1 MALASLGG
9 GRERSRSPHGTGG
22 GNYEEIM
29 RLIVTRE
36 QARLGKDW
44 SLADTIRS
52 RLTEMGIT
60 LYDKTNSWRSSEGLG
75 GRIPSWSDL
84 ESADSVEAFIA
95 TQAAN
100 PLTEAGGLP
109 GMGGRSGDPDGMI
122 KALVQQREQ
131 ARSVKDFARSDEI
144 RDELKS
150 LGVEIYDREKMWR
163 AKNGASGV
171 IMGYHGPNGPT
182 DLEISTLIMQREKAR
197 QINDFATGDM
207 IRDELKAV
215 GVEIFDKEKKWT
227 TKDGRQ
233 GTVPGWTSGGAGG
246 TAVTTSGGAG
256 GANGLLPQL
265 QTQLQSPR
273 TTLVA
278 SNGGA
283 TAAAAALNPGNIAIN
298 VLQAQVVQAALAAS
312 TTPEGAVRTLQ
323 LLNLAAGAFN
333 EPVVI
338 HQAVTPAPAT
348 IPAPKSNKPPAT
360 APGTAPPSA
369 EATEAMNFMAESQ
382 STGRQVQ
389 DAEIEWLVGIREKCR
404 FKKDFSSSDELRN
417 AMRNMLGIELFE
429 KEKRWTIPD
438 GRQGTIPM
446 FNSVM

>member
-1 MALASLGG
+1 MATLPG
-9 GRERSRSPHGTGG
+9 GRERSRSPHGA

-60 LYDKTNSWRSSEGLG
+60 LYDKTNSWRSSDGLG
-75 GRIPSWSDL
+75 GRIPSWTDL
-84 ESADSVEAFIA
+84 ESAESVETFIA
-95 TQAAN
+95 AQAAN

-109 GMGGRSGDPDGMI
+109 GLGGAAGDPDGMI

-182 DLEISTLIMQREKAR
+182 DLEINTLIIQREKAR
-197 QINDFATGDM
+197 QINDFSTGDM

-215 GVEIFDKEKKWT
+215 GVEIFDKEKIWR

-233 GTVPGWTSGGAGG
+233 GTVPGWTGGGTSGSSVVATIGAG
-246 TAVTTSGGAG
+246 S
-256 GANGLLPQL
+256 ANSLLPQL
-265 QTQLQSPR
+265 QSPR
-273 TTLVA
+273 APLV
-278 SNGGA
+278 SNGV
-283 TAAAAALNPGNIAIN
+283 AALQVGGNL
-298 VLQAQVVQAALAAS
+298 LQAQVVQAALAAS

-323 LLNLAAGAFN
+323 LLSLAAGASN
-333 EPVVI
+333 GPI
-338 HQAVTPAPAT
+338 PSAAPTPPT
-348 IPAPKSNKPPAT
+348 MTGPKTKPPPT
-360 APGTAPPSA
+360 ASGSSPPSV
-369 EATEAMNFMAESQ
+369 EASEALNFMSDCHV
-382 STGRQVQ
+382 TGRQVQ

-429 KEKRWTIPD
+429 KEKRWTTQD

>member
-1 MALASLGG
+1 MATLPG
-9 GRERSRSPHGTGG
+9 GRERSRSPHGA

-60 LYDKTNSWRSSEGLG
+60 LYDKTNSWRSSDGLG
-75 GRIPSWSDL
+75 GRIPSWTDL
-84 ESADSVEAFIA
+84 ESAESVETFIA
-95 TQAAN
+95 AQAAN

-109 GMGGRSGDPDGMI
+109 GLGGAAGDPDGMI

-182 DLEISTLIMQREKAR
+182 DLEINTLIIQREKAR
-197 QINDFATGDM
+197 QINDFSTGDM

-215 GVEIFDKEKKWT
+215 GVEIFDKEKIWR

-233 GTVPGWTSGGAGG
+233 GTVPGWTGGG
-246 TAVTTSGGAG
+246 TSG
-256 GANGLLPQL
+256 
-265 QTQLQSPR
+265 
-273 TTLVA
+273 
-278 SNGGA
+278 
-283 TAAAAALNPGNIAIN
+283 
-298 VLQAQVVQAALAAS
+298 
-312 TTPEGAVRTLQ
+312 
-323 LLNLAAGAFN
+323 
-333 EPVVI
+333 
-338 HQAVTPAPAT
+338 
-348 IPAPKSNKPPAT
+348 
-360 APGTAPPSA
+360 
-369 EATEAMNFMAESQ
+369 
-382 STGRQVQ
+382 
-389 DAEIEWLVGIREKCR
+389 
-404 FKKDFSSSDELRN
+404 SS
-417 AMRNMLGIELFE
+417 
-429 KEKRWTIPD
+429 
-438 GRQGTIPM
+438 
-446 FNSVM
+446 